1 MFISDRTN
9 RNPRRGHRL
18 KAFNEIKG
26 KYIRIPNELLMDKD
40 LSWKAKGLFCFMA
53 HKKDTYN
60 FTVNSLATQ
69 FPDGKTAIRAAMDE
83 LKDKGWMIYIKKADG
98 YGKYKLKTSLKPKS
112 DNRTKESQ
120 QIPTPEPQ
128 ADKQTM
134 AEIPIPEPQSEI
146 PTMAQEPKSENP
158 KEGFTTMGKPDCINN
173 TDLANNTDLYKGDKK
188 NSTEKDQKQ
197 KQDHLQGLSSTMK
210 LKVSQ
215 IANHFSSEGVQNA
228 N

>member
-1 MFISDRTN
+1 M
-9 RNPRRGHRL
+9 
-18 KAFNEIKG
+18 KAFNEITG
-26 KYIRIPNELLMDKD
+26 QYVRIPNELLMDKD

-112 DNRTKESQ
+112 DNRTKESH
-120 QIPTPEPQ
+120 QIPIPEPQ

-146 PTMAQEPKSENP
+146 PIMAQEPKSENP
-158 KEGFTTMGKPDCINN
+158 KEGFSTMGKPDCINN
-173 TDLANNTDLYKGDKK
+173 TDLANKTDLYKRDKK
-188 NSTEKDQKQ
+188 NSTEKNQKQ
-197 KQDHLQGLSSTMK
+197 EQDHLPDLSSAMK
-210 LKVSQ
+210 LTLSQ
-215 IANHFSSEGVQNA
+215 AVNHLSLKGVQDA